1 MPELP
6 DVEAVRRHL
15 VSQGLAGRT
24 IAGVEL
30 LWTNAVREP
39 SAEELRSEVSGRRI
53 LDIRRRAKYLIL
65 DLDGRPSRKLV
76 LHLGMTGSL
85 LLQPAD
91 EERPRY
97 TRNIFVLEDGSEL
110 RFVDPRKFGAI
121 RLVPDDGPLLADVG
135 PEPLDPEFTDGV
147 LSQRLTRRKAPV
159 KALLC
164 DQSVVAGIGNIYADE
179 VLFQAGIHPLKA
191 GAALSQQDLRRLH
204 RAIRDRL
211 SKAVDLLAPLA
222 GREGPPTEAEEGLET
237 LLVPRSEGA
246 ACGECGAPIERV
258 TVRAR
263 SSYFC
268 PVRQP
273 I

>member
-15 VSQGLAGRT
+15 VSQGLVGRT
-24 IAGVEL
+24 IAGGEL
-30 LWTNAVREP
+30 FWPNAVREP
-39 SAEELRSEVSGRRI
+39 SAEGLQLEVSGYRI
-53 LDIRRRAKYLIL
+53 LDIRRRAKYLIF
-65 DLDGRPSRKLV
+65 DLDGRPSRKLI

-85 LLQPAD
+85 LLQPAAED
-91 EERPRY
+91 RPRY
-97 TRNIFVLEDGSEL
+97 TRNVFVLSDDSEL

-135 PEPLDPEFTDGV
+135 PEPLDAEFTADV

-191 GAALSQQDLRRLH
+191 GADL
-204 RAIRDRL
+204 A
-211 SKAVDLLAPLA
+211 
-222 GREGPPTEAEEGLET
+222 
-237 LLVPRSEGA
+237 
-246 ACGECGAPIERV
+246 
-258 TVRAR
+258 
-263 SSYFC
+263 
-268 PVRQP
+268 
-273 I
+273 